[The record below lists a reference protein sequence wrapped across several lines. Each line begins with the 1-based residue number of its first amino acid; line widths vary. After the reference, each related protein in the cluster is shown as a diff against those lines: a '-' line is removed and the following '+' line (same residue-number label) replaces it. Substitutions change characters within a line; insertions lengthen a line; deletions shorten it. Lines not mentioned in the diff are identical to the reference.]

1 MQNVKSFEETE
12 LLLGIRND
20 IRYRP
25 FLSFTTLR
33 IIGLII
39 FGITQLILA
48 LYIGLFTIV
57 IPVEELTSDSA
68 NTIFSVFS
76 TLLEDGE
83 LSTTFASYKDLVMIW
98 PIIKS
103 LYTVSRLV
111 PPLLIVGLFGKLI
124 QTPNQLKGVFIKYLV
139 MTLSLFI
146 GELIFYYLTFDS
158 LLDKLAASEN
168 IDELIVL
175 LIKHFVKNVMIF
187 YSNLNIFIDML
198 IAVIF
203 FKFYMTSPKSK
214 FFKRHLKLYRSF
226 SLFPVIYI
234 LLSTFLIGF
243 EKVGHVQFPLVL
255 NSLLS
260 ARGIFVYAIF
270 FAMCMYFRYRFPS
283 AREKGNY
290 IQILNRSNLEIYNF
304 TVFSCFVLLMLS
316 LISKVCAEF
325 SVLVSFRLDYGLNY
339 FYLIPWILLYN
350 YTIKP
355 RFKYINIFYGIYYL
369 VVFFVLFGIYLMVIQ
384 YAIEVFKV
392 ISNTFS

>member
-12 LLLGIRND
+12 LLLGIRSD

-48 LYIGLFTIV
+48 SYIGLFTMV

-98 PIIKS
+98 PIVKS

-139 MTLSLFI
+139 MTLFLFI
-146 GELIFYYLTFDS
+146 GELIFYYLTFDT
-158 LLDKLAASEN
+158 LLDRLAESEN

-175 LIKHFVKNVMIF
+175 LVRRFVKNVMIF

-203 FKFYMTSPKSK
+203 FKFYMT
-214 FFKRHLKLYRSF
+214 
-226 SLFPVIYI
+226 
-234 LLSTFLIGF
+234 FLI
-243 EKVGHVQFPLVL
+243 
-255 NSLLS
+255 
-260 ARGIFVYAIF
+260 ITYF
-270 FAMCMYFRYRFPS
+270 F
-283 AREKGNY
+283 
-290 IQILNRSNLEIYNF
+290 
-304 TVFSCFVLLMLS
+304 FSF
-316 LISKVCAEF
+316 
-325 SVLVSFRLDYGLNY
+325 
-339 FYLIPWILLYN
+339 
-350 YTIKP
+350 
-355 RFKYINIFYGIYYL
+355 
-369 VVFFVLFGIYLMVIQ
+369 
-384 YAIEVFKV
+384 
-392 ISNTFS
+392 